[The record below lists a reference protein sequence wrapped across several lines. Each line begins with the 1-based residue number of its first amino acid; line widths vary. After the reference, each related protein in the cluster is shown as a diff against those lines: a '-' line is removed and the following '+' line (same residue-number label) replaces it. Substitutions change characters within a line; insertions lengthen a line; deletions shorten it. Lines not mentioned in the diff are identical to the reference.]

1 MTALVEIGKKA
12 LLFLLGDKK
21 GRKAVGYIIG
31 IAVFLAL
38 LPLII
43 VMGLFHWL
51 LGDGGAEMREQVRR
65 EAESAYTE
73 AVTEPELQTQVFHSI
88 PIKFH
93 LTYCILQKNR
103 L

>member
-1 MTALVEIGKKA
+1 MTTFAVIGKKA

-21 GRKAVGYIIG
+21 GRRTIGYIIG

-51 LGDGGAEMREQVRR
+51 LSDGGAKIREQVGK

-73 AVTEPELQTQVFHSI
+73 SVEQYKEWEVLEDAV
-88 PIKFH
+88 
-93 LTYCILQKNR
+93 R
-103 L
+103 R

>member
-1 MTALVEIGKKA
+1 MTTLAAVGKKA

-21 GRKAVGYIIG
+21 GRKAVGYTVG

-51 LGDGGAEMREQVRR
+51 LGDGGAEIREQVGK
-65 EAESAYTE
+65 EIASSYTE
-73 AVTEPELQTQVFHSI
+73 TVEITEGGMENRDDEQVIFG
-88 PIKFH
+88 
-93 LTYCILQKNR
+93 
-103 L
+103 

>member
-1 MTALVEIGKKA
+1 MTTLAAIGKKV
-12 LLFLLGDKK
+12 LLLLLGDKK
-21 GRKAVGYIIG
+21 GRKAVGYTVG

-51 LGDGGAEMREQVRR
+51 CGDGGAKMREQVRK

-73 AVTEPELQTQVFHSI
+73 SAEQYKEWEVLEDAV
-88 PIKFH
+88 
-93 LTYCILQKNR
+93 R
-103 L
+103 R

>member
-1 MTALVEIGKKA
+1 MTTLAAIGKKA
-12 LLFLLGDKK
+12 VLFLLGDKK

-51 LGDGGAEMREQVRR
+51 LGDGGAAMREQVGK
-65 EAESAYTE
+65 ETASSYTE
-73 AVTEPELQTQVFHSI
+73 TMEITEGGME
-88 PIKFH
+88 
-93 LTYCILQKNR
+93 NR
-103 L
+103 DDEQAIFG

>member
-1 MTALVEIGKKA
+1 MTTIAAIGKKA
-12 LLFLLGDKK
+12 LLLLLGDKK

-51 LGDGGAEMREQVRR
+51 LGDGGAEIREQVRKGI
-65 EAESAYTE
+65 ASSYTE
-73 AVTEPELQTQVFHSI
+73 TVEITEGGME
-88 PIKFH
+88 
-93 LTYCILQKNR
+93 NR
-103 L
+103 DDEQAIFG

>member
-1 MTALVEIGKKA
+1 MTTLAAIGKKV
-12 LLFLLGDKK
+12 LLLLLGDKK
-21 GRKAVGYIIG
+21 GRKAVGYTVG

-65 EAESAYTE
+65 EVESAYTE
-73 AVTEPELQTQVFHSI
+73 AVTERELQTQVFHSI
-88 PIKFH
+88 TDKISFNLLHFARK
-93 LTYCILQKNR
+93 
-103 L
+103 

>member
-1 MTALVEIGKKA
+1 MTTIAAIGKKD

-51 LGDGGAEMREQVRR
+51 LGDGGAEMREQVKK
-65 EAESAYTE
+65 EAASAYTE
-73 AVTEPELQTQVFHSI
+73 SVEQYKEWEVLEDAV
-88 PIKFH
+88 
-93 LTYCILQKNR
+93 R
-103 L
+103 R

>member
-1 MTALVEIGKKA
+1 MTTLAAIGKKA

-38 LPLII
+38 LPLIV

-51 LGDGGAEMREQVRR
+51 CGDGGAAMREQVRK
-65 EAESAYTE
+65 ETASSYTE
-73 AVTEPELQTQVFHSI
+73 TVEITEGGMENRDDEQV
-88 PIKFH
+88 
-93 LTYCILQKNR
+93 ILG
-103 L
+103 